1 MGCLWWVHGW
11 VVVPLGGRRPPQ
23 PSSSATLSHQARH
36 GFLGAGFGRCPRP
49 RAHVCEGAGERCS
62 RRRESLGVG
71 WPVRVFGWSQH
82 VQASRLR
89 AGPTLK
95 LRQVQLDKWP
105 LQPPR
110 TTRSGGG
117 IGQRL
122 GRGLRCFLLVD
133 VRPFPPS
140 STCYS
145 PIFLSSRSPLS
156 HLVIFTYIKR
166 NPTLVNTSG
175 IFAEQARRRGQRAQ
189 DAEEQPEQG
198 RGQGVQGQGGALQN
212 SGGHARQ
219 AREDRLGGRYSNV

>member
-1 MGCLWWVHGW
+1 MGGW
-11 VVVPLGGRRPPQ
+11 LSLSVGVDPLSRPLPRLSRIKPGTGFWGRG
-23 PSSSATLSHQARH
+23 LGHARDQELMFVK
-36 GFLGAGFGRCPRP
+36 GPEKDG
-49 RAHVCEGAGERCS
+49 S

-71 WPVRVFGWSQH
+71 WPVRVFGLSQH

-89 AGPTLK
+89 VGPALK

-133 VRPFPPS
+133 VRPFPPPS
-140 STCYS
+140 PCYS

-156 HLVIFTYIKR
+156 QLVIFTYIKR